1 VDFTS
6 ALYLGLRHAH
16 GELAAWRALTLGKP
30 AALAATMAN
39 RQLARQLAVLTGNE
53 SAVLA
58 PSTLH
63 LFWDIFAHLASRRK
77 VVFFADSGLY
87 PIARWGLERVETRF
101 FPHHDPMALRKALA
115 RGRGKPIVV
124 TDGFCPACGR
134 MAPLDE
140 YAAIVRRLGGSLI
153 VDDTQALGVLGPQ
166 GGGSCRAHRIAG
178 EDIMQISSL
187 AKGFGAPLAVLG
199 GGRGMVTRF
208 REESLTQVHCSP
220 PSEAAVAAGL
230 RALTI
235 NAAGGD
241 TLRWQLGQS
250 VRLFRRLA
258 RAGGIRLTGGLFP
271 VQSAVNANAEG
282 THGLLLRQGIQ
293 TVLHRPKSK
302 GSPCLSFLIT
312 AAHRE
317 WEIQEAASALAAAV
331 AETEKG
337 RQSNVELAI
346 HF

>member
-1 VDFTS
+1 MDFTS

-30 AALAATMAN
+30 AALAATRAN
-39 RQLARQLAVLTGNE
+39 RQLARQLAALTGNE

-63 LFWDIFAHLASRRK
+63 LFWDIFTHLARQQK

-87 PIARWGLERVETRF
+87 PIARWGLERVETKF

-166 GGGSCRAHRIAG
+166 GGGSCRAHQIAG

-199 GGRGMVTRF
+199 GGRGTVAQF

-235 NAAGGD
+235 NVTGGD
-241 TLRWQLGQS
+241 ALRWQLGQS
-250 VRLFRRLA
+250 IRLFRRLA
-258 RAGGIRLTGGLFP
+258 RSGGIRLTGGLFP
-271 VQSAVNANAEG
+271 VQTVVRANAAEA
-282 THGLLLRQGIQ
+282 HRSLLSQGIQ
-293 TVLHRPKSK
+293 TVLHRPKAD

-312 AAHRE
+312 AMHRE
-317 WEIQEAASALAAAV
+317 WEIQKAATVLAAV

-337 RQSNVELAI
+337 RQSDVELAI
-346 HF
+346 QF